1 MLHKPVLLFVF
12 ALFLLTPLVA
22 KAGAS
27 GIEYTPQSVK
37 AALDRGCSVLLE
49 FSADW

>member
-1 MLHKPVLLFVF
+1 MLHKSVLLFVF
-12 ALFLLTPLVA
+12 ALFLLTPLVTE
-22 KAGAS
+22 AGEG

-37 AALDRGCSVLLE
+37 AALDQGCSVLLE